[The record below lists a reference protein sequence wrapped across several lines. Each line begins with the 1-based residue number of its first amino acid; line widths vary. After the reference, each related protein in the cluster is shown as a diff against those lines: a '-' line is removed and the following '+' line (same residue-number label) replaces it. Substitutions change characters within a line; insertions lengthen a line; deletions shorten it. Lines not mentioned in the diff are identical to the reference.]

1 MKDFLRR
8 FFNTEFLPMSEVRKI
23 KIVIVMAFLLLM
35 TFITIPFSFFL
46 SYQLIVKIIVIV
58 GLFLVYGLMI
68 FLIKIQKILPA
79 IQITMI
85 YSIGLTLFYTQ
96 GTSSFYAYLFF
107 YISLTIIIFYQ
118 ELYSYLLYGTV
129 LVVLGVFYTILHQNG
144 LILMQDVPGSVYI
157 YISVLV
163 LFYLIF
169 LVQILYTEKLYT
181 DMNLE
186 WVKMN
191 KIIDKYQEDI
201 LYYLTETN
209 KDDKEGPIYE
219 DLNFQKAVDELSVFI
234 AEQYRDNGKE
244 ITNVLDLYLYIHE
257 KGLDKI
263 LDNEE
268 ISITMK
274 KIANRLDKYML
285 NKRSELF
292 SMVIN
297 FFTKF
302 QDTAPFKENR
312 YDYKISSLTEETEEQ
327 IIAMT
332 FIYQYLTHEVIGL
345 DGWDQMK
352 RILTEEEVLSL
363 LSSPEMSEFFSP
375 SQIGFFKDNY
385 DLFVTYL
392 SNQSVSKGR

>member
-23 KIVIVMAFLLLM
+23 KVVIVMAFLLLM

-169 LVQILYTEKLYT
+169 FVQILYTEKLYT

-209 KDDKEGPIYE
+209 KDEKEGPIYE

-234 AEQYRDNGKE
+234 AEQYRENGKE